1 MTMKECYLDAI
12 DWLGKHSSNR
22 IIIKVKTEKEL
33 NQYQKYFKE
42 EMANDLFVDHNLYDI
57 IEWKVDPLIEK

>member
-12 DWLGKHSSNR
+12 SWLGKHPSNR
-22 IIIKVKTEKEL
+22 IIIRVKTDKEL
-33 NQYQKYFKE
+33 EQYQKYFKT
-42 EMANDLFVDHNLYDI
+42 EMTSDLFADPKLYDI